1 MCLHESATFKNHTW
15 LPGTLHFH
23 VQSRSIALYFSLF
36 FKQPKPQ
43 QLYHKVKCVLHSTA
57 HPSILT
63 CGKNQHYL
71 YSMSEF
77 SESLLSRTTKR
88 GMVRMDDNDDDSGS
102 SALLSAHTTGTEG
115 TEEDKGETR
124 PTEDDKS
131 VDKVPTT
138 SEEQHSNEEDPSTQG
153 LDATQLPLPLLRH
166 TQEFLTSLLERKYAT
181 PLKPDEI
188 SDLFHKF
195 YARFHEK
202 ATQYCAQAAL
212 ERTKDQQ
219 METFQE
225 MAARKKQREARD
237 VQVGV
242 YDQLAEDLVCDSVY
256 DKLFIMSSTI
266 SSDKAHNSFLRDR
279 IRALS
284 EVGVGMDN
292 LELKMS
298 GVTPDNEVE
307 DRKREEIKDQI
318 KEEEPEKDTENSEG
332 DKDTADFDVDGK
344 ETDSKVDGFTTTKDE
359 NKNTTDIP
367 ETENKKET
375 PETQKDGTSKSDKS
389 EKPKNG
395 KHEKPDSSNKKHKR
409 PNISESEFKQM
420 LRPAGDIL
428 LEMNNSHTPRE
439 KLEKLVQAQQN
450 IVETLTSIVAAS
462 TNADSMLP
470 ALIYTLVNER
480 TPNLWA
486 NLMFIK
492 RFRRSSGLQGESL
505 YCLTNFEAAITFLES
520 VLPHEIG
527 IDLDNVAPNIDI
539 SALVQPWQVPRRHSI
554 ASGNNT
560 PTRPTNAAR
569 RTSVMNTVEYAQSAV
584 SNVADN
590 GIRVTLGGTLETSYK
605 FLMGKFSSQPQQ
617 QTLEEVRKAT
627 GLEAE
632 QQSQHSNNSSASS
645 THSAELNLADAAASG
660 RNRGNSTSNSIL
672 RSLGNRKRSSTA
684 GSQNSLQSVAS
695 NTSGRLS
702 TSGNV
707 PRSISMDH
715 LATEEDAEQPTSLSG
730 RLGGVIRN
738 FRSSTPNHSTRSP
751 NSGSPI
757 REARG
762 TSISSTSETEFMP
775 KMMPHIAPPL
785 QNVVGATSSTELT
798 LGDVDAMFHD
808 YKRLV
813 QHLNEIGAFKDK
825 DTH

>member
-1 MCLHESATFKNHTW
+1 
-15 LPGTLHFH
+15 
-23 VQSRSIALYFSLF
+23 
-36 FKQPKPQ
+36 
-43 QLYHKVKCVLHSTA
+43 
-57 HPSILT
+57 
-63 CGKNQHYL
+63 
-71 YSMSEF
+71 MSEF

-124 PTEDDKS
+124 DDKS
-131 VDKVPTT
+131 VDKVPPTTT
-138 SEEQHSNEEDPSTQG
+138 SEEPQNNNDNEEDPSTQG

-181 PLKPDEI
+181 PLKPDDI

-195 YARFHEK
+195 YSRFHEK

-212 ERTKDQQ
+212 ERSKEQQ

-225 MAARKKQREARD
+225 MAARKKQRELRE

-279 IRALS
+279 IRALC

-292 LELKMS
+292 LELKIS

-307 DRKREEIKDQI
+307 ERKKDMAKDQI
-318 KEEEPEKDTENSEG
+318 KEEEPEDHDEDDTNKEIDTTDSKAEMNGSKADTKDTEAS
-332 DKDTADFDVDGK
+332 KDT
-344 ETDSKVDGFTTTKDE
+344 EDSKEEEKDTKD
-359 NKNTTDIP
+359 
-367 ETENKKET
+367 TEEKTET
-375 PETQKDGTSKSDKS
+375 PDTQKDETEKS
-389 EKPKNG
+389 EKPQKPMTNG
-395 KHEKPDSSNKKHKR
+395 KSEKSSEKNKR

-470 ALIYTLVNER
+470 ALIYTLINER

-492 RFRRSSGLQGESL
+492 RFRRNSGLQGESL

-539 SALVQPWQVPRRHSI
+539 SALVQPWQVPRRHST
-554 ASGNNT
+554 ASGGNT
-560 PTRPTNAAR
+560 PTRPTSNVR
-569 RTSVMNTVEYAQSAV
+569 RGSAMNTVEYAQSAI

-627 GLEAE
+627 GLEVE
-632 QQSQHSNNSSASS
+632 QQSQHSSHSSASS
-645 THSAELNLADAAASG
+645 THSAELNVGDSGASG
-660 RNRGNSTSNSIL
+660 RTRGNSTSNSIL
-672 RSLGNRKRSSTA
+672 RNLGNRKRSSTA
-684 GSQNSLQSVAS
+684 GSQNSQQSVAS
-695 NTSGRLS
+695 NTSGRVS
-702 TSGNV
+702 ASGNV

-715 LATEEDAEQPTSLSG
+715 LASEEDAEQPTTLSG

-762 TSISSTSETEFMP
+762 TSISSTSESEFMP

-785 QNVVGATSSTELT
+785 DNVVGAASSSELT
-798 LGDVDAMFHD
+798 LGDVDALFHD

-813 QHLNEIGAFKDK
+813 QHLNEIGAFRDK
-825 DTH
+825 DNH